1 MAMTLLLPSKGVV
14 DVKTYLYMIVRI
26 SGGRGSRMQSHW
38 GGALG
43 FLAVDGMSR
52 SSVELVG

>member
-1 MAMTLLLPSKGVV
+1 M

-26 SGGRGSRMQSHW
+26 SGGKGRRLRSLG

-43 FLAVDGMSR
+43 SLAVEGMSR
-52 SSVELVG
+52 SGVELVG

>member
-1 MAMTLLLPSKGVV
+1 M

-26 SGGRGSRMQSHW
+26 SGGRGRRMRSLG

-43 FLAVDGMSR
+43 FQAVDGMSR
-52 SSVELVG
+52 SDVEFVD